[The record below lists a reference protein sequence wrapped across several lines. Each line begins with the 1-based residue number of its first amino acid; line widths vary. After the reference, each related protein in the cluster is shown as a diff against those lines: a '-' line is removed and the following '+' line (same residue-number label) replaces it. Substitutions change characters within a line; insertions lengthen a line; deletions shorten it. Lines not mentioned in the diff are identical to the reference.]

1 MSNSDSVEISVVIST
16 YNRCAIL
23 PATIES
29 ILRQRTPEL
38 TYEVIIVDNNSTDA
52 TKQVVEW
59 FVGRGHRNVRYV
71 FEAKQGPSHGRNAGI
86 ANAKG
91 EIIAFTD
98 DDVCVEKNWLLNIK
112 RAFDSY
118 TNVDCVGGKILPL
131 WTSETPV
138 WLTTDH
144 WSPLAIADY
153 GDRIILPPA
162 KIPICWSTS
171 NISFRARVFERIGGF
186 NPDFI
191 RSQDRELMWRFLRD
205 GGQPVYVPDVVVTT
219 DVPAVR
225 LTKAYH
231 RAWHKT
237 TGKYHA
243 LMRLYERTGPD
254 GSVLDKPMET
264 ARLFGV
270 PGFLYREL
278 MNEGWRWLLAVFLRH
293 ESHSFKHENRIRYL
307 LAYMDETY
315 HRATALQKGGRFREV
330 LRFLKALLTKRTH
343 SPSH

>member
-1 MSNSDSVEISVVIST
+1 MSISDYVDISVVIST
-16 YNRCAIL
+16 YNRCALL

-29 ILRQRTPEL
+29 VLRQRTPEL
-38 TYEVIIVDNNSTDA
+38 NYEVIIVDNNSSDA
-52 TKQVVEW
+52 TKQVVES
-59 FVGRGHRNVRYV
+59 FIGRGHRNVRYV
-71 FEAKQGPSHGRNAGI
+71 FEPKQGPSHGRNAGI

-118 TNVDCVGGKILPL
+118 TNVDCVGGKILPR
-131 WTSETPV
+131 WTCETPV

-144 WSPLAIADY
+144 WSPLAIAEY
-153 GDRIILPPA
+153 GDRVILPPA
-162 KIPICWSTS
+162 KTPICWSTS
-171 NISFRARVFERIGGF
+171 NISFRARVFDRIGGF
-186 NPDFI
+186 NPDFT

-205 GGQPVYVPDVVVTT
+205 GGQVIYVPDVVVST
-219 DVPAVR
+219 DVPAER

-243 LMRLYERTGPD
+243 LMRLYERTGSD
-254 GSVLDKPMET
+254 GNVLDEPMET
-264 ARLFGV
+264 VRLFGV

-278 MNEGWRWLLAVFLRH
+278 MNESRRWLLAVIRRQ
-293 ESHSFKHENRIRYL
+293 ESLSFKHENRIRYL
-307 LAYMDETY
+307 FAYMSETY
-315 HRATALQKGGRFREV
+315 NRATALQKGGRFIEV